1 MSFGD
6 RGGGGFSITLRT
18 SVYSHSFKSDSI
30 SFVPG
35 FAAKVLA
42 RRKVAILR
50 VFGLIPRVYLPM
62 PVGRYAHQVLPSF
75 DLLAGKAVFGCRRF
89 FDNVVDIISR
99 LGVLCVSL
107 QLVEEFWLLL
117 VCDDAVTGMF
127 KYPVRDFRAFPNHV
141 YELGRHT
148 QGRSGVQISC
158 YLSACLVALPC
169 PRRWLLRNL
178 RELAWVIA
186 DEDEIV
192 VKLISPLAAA
202 GISRWHTWL
211 VGPKASLAKQVLNSR
226 CFQKQRGGYDV
237 LEQTRPAIYLP
248 IWLHAGHLH
257 NSLWTALCGALAGR
271 GQMQVRCFKR
281 GSGGDELR

>member
-1 MSFGD
+1 MRTRFCHPSICSREKPSLAAGVFSTMWWISYPGLGSCAS
-6 RGGGGFSITLRT
+6 RCNWSRNFGFSWYAMMRSRACSNTQ
-18 SVYSHSFKSDSI
+18 FAI
-30 SFVPG
+30 S
-35 FAAKVLA
+35 
-42 RRKVAILR
+42 
-50 VFGLIPRVYLPM
+50 
-62 PVGRYAHQVLPSF
+62 
-75 DLLAGKAVFGCRRF
+75 
-89 FDNVVDIISR
+89 
-99 LGVLCVSL
+99 
-107 QLVEEFWLLL
+107 
-117 VCDDAVTGMF
+117 
-127 KYPVRDFRAFPNHV
+127 RAFPNHV

-158 YLSACLVALPC
+158 YLSACLVALPR
-169 PRRWLLRNL
+169 PRRWILRNL
-178 RELAWVIA
+178 RQLAWIVT

-192 VKLISPLAAA
+192 VKLVRPLAAA